1 MKKYLLSITLLVAGV
16 IGAKAQVSVGA
27 KAGVT
32 FSKINTDELK
42 ESSVTGYQIGG
53 FARFGSDWFLQ
64 PELYLGSSG
73 GKFESNDNNTA
84 YSGKVRFTTLNIP
97 VLVGKSFGQEDL
109 NLHVVAGP
117 VYSAIL
123 SDSRSFG
130 DNVNEAF
137 RNYKSSTLGFQAG
150 GGVDIGNISVDLR
163 YEGGLS
169 KVSNYFDQRQSLWAL
184 SVGFKFL

>member
-1 MKKYLLSITLLVAGV
+1 MKKYFLSVAMLVACF
-16 IGAKAQVSVGA
+16 ISAKAQVTVGA

-42 ESSVTGYQIGG
+42 ESSVAGYQVGG
-53 FARFGSDWFLQ
+53 FARIGSNWFLQ

-73 GKFESNDNNTA
+73 GKFESDDNT

-97 VLVGKSFGQEDL
+97 VLIGKSFGQEDL
-109 NLHVVAGP
+109 NLHLVAGP

-150 GGVDIGNISVDLR
+150 GGVDVGNITVDLR

-184 SVGFKFL
+184 SVGYKFF

>member
-1 MKKYLLSITLLVAGV
+1 MKKYLLSIALLVAGV

-27 KAGVT
+27 KAGIT

-42 ESSVTGYQIGG
+42 ESSVTGYQVGG

-73 GKFESNDNNTA
+73 GKFESDDNR

-109 NLHVVAGP
+109 NFHLAAGP
-117 VYSAIL
+117 IYSAIL

-150 GGVDIGNISVDLR
+150 GGVDIGNITVDLR

>member
-1 MKKYLLSITLLVAGV
+1 MKKYLLSIALLVAGV

-27 KAGVT
+27 KAGIT
-32 FSKINTDELK
+32 FSKINADNLD
-42 ESSVTGYQIGG
+42 ESSITGYQVGG

-73 GKFESNDNNTA
+73 GKFKSDDNT

-109 NLHVVAGP
+109 NFHLAAGP
-117 VYSAIL
+117 IYSAIL

-150 GGVDIGNISVDLR
+150 GGVDVGNITVDLR

-184 SVGFKFL
+184 SVGFKFF

>member
-1 MKKYLLSITLLVAGV
+1 MKKFILSVAVLVAGV

-32 FSKINTDELK
+32 FSKLNADELK
-42 ESSVTGYQIGG
+42 ESSITGYQVGG
-53 FARFGSDWFLQ
+53 FVRVGSNWFLQ

-73 GKFESNDNNTA
+73 GKFKANENNTA
-84 YSGKVRFTTLNIP
+84 EGKVRFTTLNVP

-109 NLHVVAGP
+109 NLHLVAGP

-130 DNVNEAF
+130 ENVGDAF
-137 RNYKSSTLGFQAG
+137 RNYKSSSLGFQAG
-150 GGVDIGNISVDLR
+150 GGVDIGNITVDLR
-163 YEGGLS
+163 YEGGLT
-169 KVSNYFDQRQSLWAL
+169 KVSDYFDQKQSLWAL
-184 SVGFKFL
+184 SVGFRFF